1 MSNRKEWYRD
11 NHPKS
16 SIARSIIIWL
26 LVILVA
32 LIVVLGGYILFGDKA
47 AKPVSLEGTVVQSS
61 QPAPQKNDNSTEGT
75 LPEKSDESTES
86 SVDVVIGSQQEPSA
100 SSEVPKPSET
110 TKPSESTK
118 PSETQKPS
126 ETPAPVE
133 IAPIPA
139 RDYAVVVLDPGH
151 GGKDGG
157 CDVTV
162 DGVMYREKDI
172 DLAVA
177 LLVKDYLEQK
187 DNVKVYMTRD
197 TDVFISL
204 DKRPMVG
211 NDKQADLFVS
221 LHCNSFTKSTTKG
234 LECYSHDN
242 SKESG
247 KVSEM
252 LVSHLKNAGLD
263 TKIRGSRTADY
274 KVLRE
279 SYYNAVLFE
288 MGFMTCPEELQQLI
302 SDDYQKK
309 LAKALADAIY
319 SVVKK

>member
-1 MSNRKEWYRD
+1 MSSRKEWYRD

-16 SIARSIIIWL
+16 SIARSVVIWIII
-26 LVILVA
+26 ILVA
-32 LIVVLGGYILFGDKA
+32 LVVVLGGYLLFGNRDT
-47 AKPVSLEGTVVQSS
+47 KPVSLEGTTVQS
-61 QPAPQKNDNSTEGT
+61 QAKNDMNNSTDGSVELVT
-75 LPEKSDESTES
+75 SES
-86 SVDVVIGSQQEPSA
+86 EPA
-100 SSEVPKPSET
+100 
-110 TKPSESTK
+110 PSESSSEASKESEPVATEK
-118 PSETQKPS
+118 PV
-126 ETPAPVE
+126 ETPKPTEKPKPEESSAPVE
-133 IAPIPA
+133 IAPIPS

-162 DGVMYREKDI
+162 DDVMYREKDI

-187 DNVKVYMTRD
+187 DNIKVYMTRD

-247 KVSEM
+247 KVSEK
-252 LVSHLKNAGLD
+252 LISHLKSAGLD

-288 MGFMTCPEELQQLI
+288 MGFMTCPEELKLLI
-302 SDDYQKK
+302 SDDYQKQ
-309 LAKALADAIY
+309 LAKALAEAIY

>member
-16 SIARSIIIWL
+16 SMVRNVIIWV

-32 LIVVLGGYILFGDKA
+32 LIVVLGGYFLFGNKNT
-47 AKPVSLEGTVVQSS
+47 KPVSLDGLALQTS
-61 QPAPQKNDNSTEGT
+61 QPQSKNELDNNTGNSAELVTTGDESSSETRQESSSESAVEIQPSTET
-75 LPEKSDESTES
+75 KPVETPKPSNTPNPTES
-86 SVDVVIGSQQEPSA
+86 S
-100 SSEVPKPSET
+100 
-110 TKPSESTK
+110 
-118 PSETQKPS
+118 
-126 ETPAPVE
+126 APVE

-177 LLVKDYLEQK
+177 LLVKDYLEEK
-187 DNVKVYMTRD
+187 DDIKVYMTRD

-247 KVSEM
+247 KVSEK
-252 LVSHLKNAGLD
+252 LISHLKSAGLD

-288 MGFMTCPEELQQLI
+288 MGFMTCPEELEMLI
-302 SDDYQKK
+302 SEDYQKK